1 MLRKILQTSRAACRA
16 HTGTGRARGQSLR
29 ILNHIRGAG
38 GDWSIGELAQAL
50 SMDKSTVSARV
61 HELLNEGHE
70 LVARPRRKDR
80 VSGVLVRPVGL
91 ATFQVALPHAGAG
104 K

>member
-1 MLRKILQTSRAACRA
+1 MLSNAEKTRIHTWRAQPNPA
-16 HTGTGRARGQSLR
+16 HARGQCLR
-29 ILNHIRGAG
+29 ILDHIRECG

-50 SMDKSTVSARV
+50 EMDKSAVSARV
-61 HELLNEGHE
+61 NELLNAGRE

-91 ATFQVALPHAGAG
+91 PTYQVVIAPRGVAG
-104 K
+104 